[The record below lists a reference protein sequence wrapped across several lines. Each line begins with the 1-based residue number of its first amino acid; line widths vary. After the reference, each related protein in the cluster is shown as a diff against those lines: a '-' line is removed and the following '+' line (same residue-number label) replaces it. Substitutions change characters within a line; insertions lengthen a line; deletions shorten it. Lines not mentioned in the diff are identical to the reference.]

1 MEQKQRLRELLV
13 RRSDILKQFKNDG
26 NHGNLATDNRKPEE
40 RKKRG
45 RNKRQRVV
53 LLADLIND
61 STKIAKENFL
71 PQVIPTSSSTTPP
84 PHISSSAREAA
95 RPPALSLPA
104 LSLSISPSNEP
115 MMSPKN
121 GLHLLAAAASKYLSP
136 TSHHSASLFVQKR
149 KGRLPGGVTT
159 PRTRATEQ
167 WVRNSSPEQEEEQER
182 PC

>member
-26 NHGNLATDNRKPEE
+26 SHVNLATDNRKPEE

-61 STKIAKENFL
+61 STKIAKENVL

-95 RPPALSLPA
+95 RPARPPALSLPA
-104 LSLSISPSNEP
+104 LSLSISSLNEP
-115 MMSPKN
+115 K
-121 GLHLLAAAASKYLSP
+121 
-136 TSHHSASLFVQKR
+136 
-149 KGRLPGGVTT
+149 
-159 PRTRATEQ
+159 
-167 WVRNSSPEQEEEQER
+167 
-182 PC
+182 